1 MIKRTYKLGDV
12 VRITSSGGFY
22 STYGYAHKYFN
33 VKNIRPYE
41 RTTELIV
48 PLDYK
53 KQNWVVI
60 GKAIHCYANY
70 DNVSESD
77 YVYCIQNTKGERLVT
92 SSNYFVIRENVE
104 TKFTLNLKNNN
115 NKYIINQLSKNEWI

>member
-12 VRITSSGGFY
+12 VRLTSSGGFY
-22 STYGYAHKYFN
+22 NTYDYAHKYFN

-53 KQNWVVI
+53 KQNWVII
-60 GKAIHCYANY
+60 GKAIHCYADY
-70 DNVSESD
+70 DNVVESD
-77 YVYCIQNTKGERLVT
+77 YVYCLENVKGERLVT
-92 SSNYFVIRENVE
+92 SSTYFVIRENVE
-104 TKFTLNLKNNN
+104 TKFTLNLKNKNN
-115 NKYIINQLSKNEWI
+115 NYIINQLPRNF